1 MNNLTDRIEQLSP
14 AQRERL
20 AERLNG
26 SRAAALAADQRL
38 VAYVVCDSEDERTV
52 ERLRE
57 ALREKLPAYMLPSA
71 VVTLDA
77 LPLTPNGKVDRQAL
91 PEPEQV
97 NAAAAAEF
105 VPPRTQ
111 AEEALARIWG
121 EVLGVELV
129 GVHDNFFELG
139 GHSLLVTQVISRVRE
154 DFAVELPLRTLFEAP
169 TIDDFALVL
178 EEKLIAELAELD
190 DDEIALLD

>member
-105 VPPRTQ
+105 VAPRTQ